1 MVAAYMDPSGLV
13 HTRTDQ
19 GYSKGLLDLFK
30 AGGRSYITA
39 SPAAAA
45 NRGYVKWVD
54 GQLLP
59 NNSNQKRPHSSPEAT
74 PYTIVK
80 NKKQKKA
87 KKKINAES
95 SISDH
100 HNTSD
105 DENTSDLA
113 CMHKIITG
121 KKTFTK
127 KDFKK

>member
-1 MVAAYMDPSGLV
+1 MDTSLLWP
-13 HTRTDQ
+13 TQETDIPLTTPP
-19 GYSKGLLDLFK
+19 KG
-30 AGGRSYITA
+30 R
-39 SPAAAA
+39 
-45 NRGYVKWVD
+45 
-54 GQLLP
+54 P
-59 NNSNQKRPHSSPEAT
+59 NQSNQKRPHSSPEAT

-87 KKKINAES
+87 KKKLNAES

-100 HNTSD
+100 HNSSD

-113 CMHKIITG
+113 YMHKIITG